1 MLPLLA
7 GAVKRAIARTMT
19 PCSQNQIG
27 QDRYL
32 GSW

>member
-1 MLPLLA
+1 MYRKADHSLRQA
-7 GAVKRAIARTMT
+7 T
-19 PCSQNQIG
+19 PCSQSQIG